1 MSVQTVYQLSFNSG
15 WLKTNLDPSHELVL
29 LAERI
34 DWQTLT
40 DKLAHFYSLRG
51 RRAKAPRLMI
61 ALHLI
66 KHIYNLSDE
75 QVVKGLSEN
84 IYYRFFCGLD
94 NDLQAWSAKRPLDS
108 STMTNFRKRIGAA
121 GMRLIENVVNG
132 QLLKEK
138 RINPKSQIV
147 DTTAMEKHIAFPT
160 DGNLLH
166 RAIGKLSKLVGRLK
180 RRGLSVHVRSF
191 KRLAR
196 KQILK
201 INKFGRGSKQRREEG
216 TKSLIGYLK
225 QMLKG
230 VPTIL
235 NAQKRGATEHENTRI
250 EATKEE
256 IKGIRDLTNRVI
268 DQAEQRQEGIHV
280 KNKVFSLHEPDTT
293 VIAKGKRSKRY
304 EFGSKVSLSQDPN
317 GYILGHQEYHQNIAD
332 INTLEPAINDWAKTL
347 GEYPDEIAG
356 DRGYHTSNIPEALT
370 KVKRIAIPTRG
381 RKKHP
386 DQNKRYFKRLQRY
399 RNHIEPAIGHLKND
413 HRLNRSRYKG
423 KEGDTLNVGWAVL
436 AWNSKKWSRELRK
449 ELKSIA

>member
-1 MSVQTVYQLSFNSG
+1 
-15 WLKTNLDPSHELVL
+15 
-29 LAERI
+29 
-34 DWQTLT
+34 
-40 DKLAHFYSLRG
+40 
-51 RRAKAPRLMI
+51 
-61 ALHLI
+61 
-66 KHIYNLSDE
+66 
-75 QVVKGLSEN
+75 
-84 IYYRFFCGLD
+84 
-94 NDLQAWSAKRPLDS
+94 
-108 STMTNFRKRIGAA
+108 
-121 GMRLIENVVNG
+121 
-132 QLLKEK
+132 
-138 RINPKSQIV
+138 
-147 DTTAMEKHIAFPT
+147 MEKHIAFPT

-166 RAIGKLSKLVGRLK
+166 RAIGKLSKLVDSLK

-201 INKFGRGSKQRREEG
+201 INKFGRGSRQRREDG

-235 NAQKRGATEHENTRI
+235 NAQKKGVNEHESTRI

-256 IKGIRDLTNRVI
+256 IKEIRDLANRVI
-268 DQAEQRQEGIHV
+268 NQAEQRQQGIHV

-317 GYILGHQEYHQNIAD
+317 GYILGHQEYHQNVAD

-370 KVKRIAIPTRG
+370 KVKRISIPTRG

-386 DQNKRYFKRLQRY
+386 DHNKRYFKRLQRY

-413 HRLNRSRYKG
+413 HRLNHSRYKG
-423 KEGDTLNVGWAVL
+423 KQGDTLNVGWAVL

-449 ELKSIA
+449 ELKSAS

>member
-1 MSVQTVYQLSFNSG
+1 MQ
-15 WLKTNLDPSHELVL
+15 
-29 LAERI
+29 
-34 DWQTLT
+34 
-40 DKLAHFYSLRG
+40 
-51 RRAKAPRLMI
+51 
-61 ALHLI
+61 
-66 KHIYNLSDE
+66 
-75 QVVKGLSEN
+75 
-84 IYYRFFCGLD
+84 
-94 NDLQAWSAKRPLDS
+94 
-108 STMTNFRKRIGAA
+108 
-121 GMRLIENVVNG
+121 LIENVVNG

-138 RINPKSQIV
+138 RINPKTQIV

-166 RAIGKLSKLVGRLK
+166 RAIGKLSKLTGRLK
-180 RRGLSVHVRSF
+180 KRGLSVYLRSF

-216 TKSLIGYLK
+216 TKNLIGYLK
-225 QMLKG
+225 QMLKA
-230 VPTIL
+230 VPTLL
-235 NAQKRGATEHENTRI
+235 NARKKNVTVHESVRI

-256 IKGIRDLTNRVI
+256 IKKTADLAQRVI
-268 DQAEQRQEGIHV
+268 NQAQQRLQGIHV

-304 EFGSKVSLSQDPN
+304 EFGSKVSLSQDPA
-317 GYILGHQEYHQNIAD
+317 GYILGHQEYHQNVAD
-332 INTLEPAINDWAKTL
+332 INTLEPAINHWAKTL
-347 GEYPDEIAG
+347 GEYPDEVAG

-370 KVKRIAIPTRG
+370 KVKRVAIPTRG

-386 DQNKRYFKRLQRY
+386 DQNKRYFKRLQRC

-436 AWNSKKWSRELRK
+436 AWNSKKWSRELRT
-449 ELKSIA
+449 ELKMSA